1 MRVRGLGGNP
11 PSGLR
16 RAGDTAVAPGSLG
29 TACFLLPDDERV
41 LTHDAHMADPT
52 LHRMLALMGQE
63 KFTDVVNAEIQPEL
77 PIALGVIRD
86 VEAETYDEA
95 VRNQIHSVQEKS
107 KVKSFD
113 ELLMT
118 LEHWDI

>member
-1 MRVRGLGGNP
+1 
-11 PSGLR
+11 
-16 RAGDTAVAPGSLG
+16 
-29 TACFLLPDDERV
+29 
-41 LTHDAHMADPT
+41 
-52 LHRMLALMGQE
+52 MLALMGQE
-63 KFTDVVNAEIQPEL
+63 KFTDVANAEIQPEL

-95 VRNQIHSVQEKS
+95 VRNQINAVQEKS

>member
-1 MRVRGLGGNP
+1 
-11 PSGLR
+11 
-16 RAGDTAVAPGSLG
+16 
-29 TACFLLPDDERV
+29 
-41 LTHDAHMADPT
+41 
-52 LHRMLALMGQE
+52 
-63 KFTDVVNAEIQPEL
+63 
-77 PIALGVIRD
+77 LGVIRD

-95 VRNQIHSVQEKS
+95 VRNQINAVQEKS